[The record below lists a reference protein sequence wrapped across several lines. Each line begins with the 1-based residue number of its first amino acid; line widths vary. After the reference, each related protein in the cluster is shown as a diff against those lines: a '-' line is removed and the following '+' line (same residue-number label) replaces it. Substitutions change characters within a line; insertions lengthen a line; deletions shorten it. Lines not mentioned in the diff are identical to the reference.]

1 MDRNVSRLITRL
13 VVFAILTAIIV
24 FSVSAQ
30 DDPDPNSPSP
40 VLLGLQAPLRRPPTG
55 NTPPRRVPPV
65 SHIRLLVSNLALMGD
80 EGPGAF
86 RVYGV
91 DQQGHQFRFP
101 ATNLQLSDASRGI
114 YLLDVDLRDELGY
127 YESPT
132 SWGDLLLSVSWR
144 GNISNDV
151 QLSTGSPVPPAPT
164 TTPTPTIPKRS
175 PPSSPAFRGSQ
186 ESFVGLN
193 GYRFSGDR
201 RRFLEQATFGPTD
214 SEDNR
219 IRRIGLRVWLAD
231 QFTLPY
237 PENPW
242 PDVPLKPSS
251 APADC
256 DGDQTATPDVPV
268 TCSRDTYTMYPIQTW
283 FYREA
288 LYGNGQLRH
297 RVTWALSQIWVTSG
311 LKLQQSSYMVTF
323 YQQLAKNAFGNWRQM
338 MYDVTLNPGMGN
350 YLDMITST
358 KGNPNE
364 NYPREF
370 LQLFNV
376 GLFMLNQDGT
386 VQCAEH
392 NPCQTGD
399 TPIPTYYQ
407 TTINNF
413 TKVFTGWRDCRT
425 ASAACPN
432 YVSSSIPDYKDPM
445 ELNSNNH
452 DLTQKTL
459 FSYPGST
466 TTTIS
471 ACAAPIPCSTTTDKA
486 AYANNSLNQ
495 ALDNIYNHPNVA
507 PFVSKHLIQALVTSD
522 PTPAY
527 VARISA
533 VFNANRTSPSQMQDV
548 IKAILLDPEARGD
561 VKTDP
566 HFGKLREPVQLA
578 TNLMRLFNAT
588 GATGFATSDGQLNP
602 DVLGLGQNAFNAP
615 SVFNFYPPDYIVPGT
630 SLTGPEFSL
639 FNTGT
644 SIARANFANT
654 FVMGSGRTSAPPD
667 RPNGTV
673 ISLTDVVPYSSID
686 PTGNRMLDYL
696 NTKMMHGT
704 MSTEMRN
711 LILPAV
717 TAVAATDPT
726 TRAKVAVYL
735 IYTSSQYQVQ
745 R

>member
-1 MDRNVSRLITRL
+1 MIRSVSRLITGS
-13 VVFAILTAIIV
+13 VIFAIVTTAIA
-24 FSVSAQ
+24 FSAFAQ
-30 DDPDPNSPSP
+30 SDPDPNSPSP
-40 VLLGLQAPLRRPPTG
+40 VLLGLQVPLRRPPTTG
-55 NTPPRRVPPV
+55 TSVQRVAPV
-65 SHIRLLVSNLALMGD
+65 SHIRLLISNLALMGD

-91 DQQGHQFRFP
+91 DPRGHQYRFP
-101 ATNLQLSDASRGI
+101 ASALQLYDPSRGI
-114 YLLDVDLRDELGY
+114 YLLDIDLRDELGY

-132 SWGDLLLSVSWR
+132 FWGDLLLSVSWR

-151 QLSTGSPVPPAPT
+151 QLSTGKPVPPT
-164 TTPTPTIPKRS
+164 TTPTPTIPKRT
-175 PPSSPAFRGSQ
+175 PPSGPGLGGSQ
-186 ESFVGLN
+186 DSIAGLI
-193 GYRFSGDR
+193 GYKYSGDR
-201 RRFLEQATFGPTD
+201 MRFLEQATFGPTD
-214 SEDNR
+214 MEDNR
-219 IRRIGLRVWLAD
+219 IRRIGLRVWLGE

-237 PENPW
+237 PSAENPW
-242 PDVPLKPSS
+242 PDIPLKPSS
-251 APADC
+251 APPDC
-256 DGDQTATPDVPV
+256 DGDQTVTPDLPV

-288 LYGNGQLRH
+288 LYGDAQLRH

-323 YQQLAKNAFGNWRQM
+323 YQQLAKNAFGNWRQLM
-338 MYDVTLNPGMGN
+338 SDVTLNPGMGN

-386 VQCAEH
+386 VQCVEH

-399 TPIPTYYQ
+399 TPIPTYDQ

-413 TKVFTGWRDCRT
+413 TKVLTGWRDCRA
-425 ASAACPN
+425 ASATCPN
-432 YVSSSIPDYKDPM
+432 YVSSSVPDYKDPM
-445 ELNSNNH
+445 DLNPSNH
-452 DLTQKTL
+452 DLTAKTL
-459 FSYPGST
+459 FNYPGAPFPV
-466 TTTIS
+466 IA
-471 ACAAPIPCSTTTDKA
+471 ACASPCTSSTDRA
-486 AYANNSLNQ
+486 NYANTSLNQ

-507 PFVSKHLIQALVTSD
+507 PFVSKHLIQAMVTSD

-527 VARISA
+527 VGRVSA
-533 VFNANRTSPSQMQDV
+533 VFNANRTSPDQMREV

-588 GATGFATSDGQLNP
+588 GATGFAASDGQLNP
-602 DVLGLGQNAFNAP
+602 DVSGLGQNAFNAP
-615 SVFNFYPPDYIVPGT
+615 SVFNYYPPDYIIPGT

-673 ISLTDVVPYSSID
+673 ISLADVIPYSSLD
-686 PTGNRMLDYL
+686 STGNRMLDYL

-704 MSTEMRN
+704 MSTQMRN
-711 LILPAV
+711 LLLPAV